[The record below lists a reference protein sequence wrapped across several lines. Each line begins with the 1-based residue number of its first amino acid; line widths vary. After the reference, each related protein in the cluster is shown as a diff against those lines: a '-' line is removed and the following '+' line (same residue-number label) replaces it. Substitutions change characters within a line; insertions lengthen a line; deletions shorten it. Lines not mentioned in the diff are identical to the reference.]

1 MKKNYLIA
9 AFFLGILVACQ
20 ENEITLTKADE
31 KTNDVKFFE
40 FFEVQKG
47 DSIPKNVHRGKPAFT
62 ENETVVIT
70 SEMQKEVKTTVALTP
85 YITDLYIIAGN
96 SSNITPPASYQ
107 KIDVDL
113 NKGAGGKYI
122 YLCYTK
128 QDVASPIQ
136 GLEVYY
142 GVDKYPYPSLSYPW
156 RDGVISNSAGFDYP
170 GIDLNCGAGGDY
182 IYLYQTRVSGIL
194 NPYEGY
200 KPWSKIKEIGV
211 YFARTSAS
219 SQVPAGWKRIPVD
232 LNMGAGGFY
241 IYLIYKTE

>member
-1 MKKNYLIA
+1 MALT
-9 AFFLGILVACQ
+9 FLLGILASCQ
-20 ENEITLTKADE
+20 KEEIRFNQINDE
-31 KTNDVKFFE
+31 TSNVKYCK

-47 DSIPKNVHRGKPAFT
+47 DTIPKNVYRTKPTFT
-62 ENETVVIT
+62 ETETVVIT
-70 SEMQKEVKTTVALTP
+70 SEMQKEVKSTVALTP
-85 YITDLYIIAGN
+85 YVTDLYIIAGN
-96 SSNITPPASYQ
+96 SSAITPPASYI

-113 NKGAGGKYI
+113 NKGSGGKYI

-128 QDVASPIQ
+128 QDIAGPIQ

-156 RDGVISNSAGFDYP
+156 RDGVISNSAGFGYP
-170 GIDLNCGAGGDY
+170 GIDLNWGAGGDY

-211 YFARTSAS
+211 YFARTSAL

-232 LNMGAGGFY
+232 LNKGAGGSY